1 MPWIVESGEGGSGAR
16 REVGDSGAEGG
27 AAPGGV
33 WEALAVAARGRDT
46 PEPPP
51 CSPHG
56 AESSDSPGLKLKG
69 RVHSRLNEPLY
80 PLWVHFKCLERDW
93 SSPC

>member
-1 MPWIVESGEGGSGAR
+1 MPWRVENREGGSGAR
-16 REVGDSGAEGG
+16 RGVGDSG
-27 AAPGGV
+27 GV
-33 WEALAVAARGRDT
+33 WEVLAVAARGRDT

-56 AESSDSPGLKLKG
+56 AESSDSPGSKLKG

-80 PLWVHFKCLERDW
+80 PLWVHFKCLE
-93 SSPC
+93 

>member
-1 MPWIVESGEGGSGAR
+1 MPWQVESRECGSAAR
-16 REVGDSGAEGG
+16 RGVGDS
-27 AAPGGV
+27 GGV

-51 CSPHG
+51 CSLHM
-56 AESSDSPGLKLKG
+56 AESSGSQGSKLRG
-69 RVHSRLNEPLY
+69 RVSSRLNEPLY
-80 PLWVHFKCLERDW
+80 PLWVHFKCLERGW